1 MKRLTAFIYGL
12 GCYAVF
18 FATFLYAI
26 GWVGDLFLPV
36 TIDSTPL
43 VPTGYALLVNLGL
56 LTLFALQHSVMAR
69 PWFKKWWTK
78 IVPDPVE
85 RSTYVLLTSLLLA
98 LLFWQWRPL
107 HGVVWS
113 VEHPTVGL
121 VLWVFFWLG
130 WGLVLV
136 STFIIDHFDLF
147 GLRQVWL
154 HLRGK
159 PYRPPVFQVPSF
171 YKYVRHPLLLGFIIA
186 FWAAPTMTTGHLV
199 FAVVTTLYMLVAIR
213 FEEHDLVASYGQAY
227 ADYRRRV
234 PKLIPLLRRR
244 SIEEPTESKTSA
256 GSFGAVDHVEAGRT
270 DPGVVH

>member
-1 MKRLTAFIYGL
+1 MGRVTAFVYGAVS
-12 GCYAVF
+12 YAFFFAVF
-18 FATFLYAI
+18 LYSI
-26 GWVGDLFLPV
+26 GFVGNLVVPKS
-36 TIDSTPL
+36 IDSGAEGPL
-43 VPTGYALLVNLGL
+43 AQALLINIVLLGL
-56 LTLFALQHSVMAR
+56 FAIQHSVMAR
-69 PWFKKWWTK
+69 PWFKKRWTK

-186 FWAAPTMTTGHLV
+186 FWAAPTMTTGHLM

-244 SIEEPTESKTSA
+244 SIEEPTESNTSA
-256 GSFGAVDHVEAGRT
+256 GSFE
-270 DPGVVH
+270 PPIM